1 MADDNG
7 IDECN
12 GEGEGGDPEIFW
24 WEPEIF
30 EPRHGWTL
38 SPGFRV
44 HAIVTV
50 PPSFEWRCQFFYGP
64 DKFAEMRGTPEFGAK
79 IDFNVPHNLVRPGA
93 NFYFRLDYA
102 KGLTWSDWVYSGDLK
117 MAPKLP
123 LPVITGPSSS
133 TNRRPTFTGKGNE
146 GAKVNVV
153 WETDFTVV
161 IATATV
167 KNGLWAAPINTSI
180 PDLIPGIYQC
190 SAQQIVNGLASSFT
204 LGFKVSINPPQ
215 IAITAPASPVTPRQ
229 SLEITGVYTGLP
241 EPTFGMHSRDGQ
253 IHGSFGGTGATR
265 TFTPDLPWA
274 LDNTVMLIQSING
287 NAYGSNVV
295 RFEGQLP
302 APTIDQPPEGTTH
315 LATVVVGGT
324 CIEGATVAI
333 KDVEGA
339 VNVVGTTWTFKYDWP
354 PGKKTVFAVQTV
366 SGVSSAVSLA
376 RSFKIKAPKP
386 AITPPTSPVSPRQ
399 ALGITGVYPGSPAPT
414 FKMFYW
420 DGRAFSE
427 KPGSFSSAGATRT
440 FTPDQPWASKNMVK
454 LIQTVNEVDSD
465 PSDVIS
471 FDMKLP
477 APTIDQPREGTT
489 HLATVVVGGTCVEGA
504 TVAIK
509 DVEGAVYMGRTT
521 WIFKYDWQPGPKLVR
536 AVQTVDG
543 VSSDLS
549 IARSFKIKASP
560 PAITSL
566 TSPVEPRQA
575 LQITGI
581 YSGSP
586 APTLIIR
593 YWDGRAYSEK
603 PGSFSSAGATRT
615 FTPDQPWASKNTV
628 WAFQTVNGVESDPS
642 GPVDFSMKPPAPT
655 IDQPEEGTTHL
666 ATLIVSG
673 TCIEGATVIIRDIDR
688 LANVAGTR
696 WTCEYDWQPGR
707 QLIDAVQVVSDVGSE
722 ESPARTFKIKA
733 PQPDITPPVFP
744 LPPRGALR
752 ITGVYSGS
760 SKPSFKMRRSSGTE
774 FVDVPGEFSG
784 TGTDRSFTPDSPW
797 QSTNTVYVQQ
807 SVDGVDS
814 DPSDECTFTVGEV
827 VSPQV
832 PQFEL
837 PMAGA
842 KTSTRPTITVV
853 GQPGATLTV
862 RHEGAET
869 LHSDKAND
877 EGVLEFVVKAPLS
890 PGMNALQVK
899 QTVDGVDSE
908 WSEAH
913 HFTVKQ
919 VPRTPTIDAP
929 TQGSVQPRK
938 PVIRGKGETRGQI
951 SLRRQDEPDNLIDTI
966 KGVAAWRIPA
976 KESWKLGNHSIQ
988 VMQEDEGDSSEW
1000 TSVPVTFEV
1009 VDALY
1014 GIGDATPALGN
1025 PVVGT
1030 EQSVMLRV
1038 QVIDGVTGEAVEGVN
1053 VQWRVNGKQGVIATT
1068 VTDRHG
1074 WALYPYKP
1082 DTAGKTEA
1090 LADIP
1095 NDNDDVVMT
1104 QLYEINALAT
1114 DDWAQEAGLYLDGKR
1129 VDLAEGDLVLPG
1141 GRVEAYKLELKVNSG
1156 STLIGTHVTL
1166 QDLWCA
1172 TDRGLTFFPDL
1183 GTPQVIK
1190 EGQAAF
1196 WNIFVEKGR
1205 SGIFGLNLT
1214 SSVLHGWQL
1223 PGCVE
1228 GEDPAEI
1235 LDVYLDNFAQV
1246 FNGEPAYPCLGATH
1260 TFTVRPKL
1268 HSPLLGQN
1276 VTLELSQ
1283 EAENLGVTVSPT
1295 TPRKMGEE
1303 GMSWSLNCANS
1314 ISRGSFEVWLTAS
1327 ESDGEPLEMP
1337 MSLGHN
1343 KVAITERFG
1352 PRWEGASGQWTSGIR
1367 VTSIFNG
1374 HPASGITVSLVF
1386 SGGRTLQ
1393 RQAAQDGWLYISYSE
1408 DSVTFNVHSPYDDS
1422 VVS

>member
-7 IDECN
+7 IDERN
-12 GEGEGGDPEIFW
+12 GEGEGEDPEIFW
-24 WEPEIF
+24 WEPQIY
-30 EPRHGWTL
+30 EPSHGWTL

-44 HAIVTV
+44 HALVTI
-50 PPSFEWRCQFFYGP
+50 PPSLEWRCQFFYGP
-64 DKFAEMRGTPEFGAK
+64 DKFAELRGIPEFGAK
-79 IDFNVPHNLVRPGA
+79 IDFNVPQNLVRPGA
-93 NFYFRLDYA
+93 NFYFRIDYA
-102 KGLTWSDWVYSGDLK
+102 KGITWSDWAYSGDLK
-117 MAPKLP
+117 MAPAKPPRPAITSLTS
-123 LPVITGPSSS
+123 PVEPRQALQITGIYSGSPAPTLIVRRWNGTAYVDVAGKFSTTGASSI
-133 TNRRPTFTGKGNE
+133 FTPDQPWAHMNTVRAIQTVNGVESDASGPVDFSMKPLLPKIDQPKE
-146 GAKVNVV
+146 GTTHLGTVMITGTCAQGAIVAIRDVSGPVNVV
-153 WETDFTVV
+153 GTTWTFKYD
-161 IATATV
+161 
-167 KNGLWAAPINTSI
+167 WQ
-180 PDLIPGIYQC
+180 PGPKLVRAVQT
-190 SAQQIVNGLASSFT
+190 VNGVSSD
-204 LGFKVSINPPQ
+204 LSIARSFKIRVPKP
-215 IAITAPASPVTPRQ
+215 AITPPTSQVSPRQ
-229 SLEITGVYTGLP
+229 ALGITGVYPGSP
-241 EPTFGMHSRDGQ
+241 APTLKMFYWDGRAFSEKP
-253 IHGSFGGTGATR
+253 GKFSSAGATR
-265 TFTPDLPWA
+265 TFTPDQPWVSK
-274 LDNTVMLIQSING
+274 NMVKLIQTVNEVDSDPSDVINFDM
-287 NAYGSNVV
+287 S
-295 RFEGQLP
+295 LP
-302 APTIDQPPEGTTH
+302 APTIDQPNEGTTH
-315 LATVVVGGT
+315 LATLIVSGT

-339 VNVVGTTWTFKYDWP
+339 VNVVGTTWTFKYDW
-354 PGKKTVFAVQTV
+354 
-366 SGVSSAVSLA
+366 
-376 RSFKIKAPKP
+376 
-386 AITPPTSPVSPRQ
+386 
-399 ALGITGVYPGSPAPT
+399 
-414 FKMFYW
+414 
-420 DGRAFSE
+420 
-427 KPGSFSSAGATRT
+427 
-440 FTPDQPWASKNMVK
+440 
-454 LIQTVNEVDSD
+454 
-465 PSDVIS
+465 
-471 FDMKLP
+471 
-477 APTIDQPREGTT
+477 
-489 HLATVVVGGTCVEGA
+489 
-504 TVAIK
+504 
-509 DVEGAVYMGRTT
+509 
-521 WIFKYDWQPGPKLVR
+521 QPGPKLVR
-536 AVQTVDG
+536 AVQTVNG

-549 IARSFKIKASP
+549 IARSFKIKASS

-566 TSPVEPRQA
+566 TSPVEPLQA

-593 YWDGRAYSEK
+593 RWNGTAYVDVAGKFSTT
-603 PGSFSSAGATRT
+603 GSSRI
-615 FTPDQPWASKNTV
+615 FTPDQPWARTNTV
-628 WAFQTVNGVESDPS
+628 RAFHTVNGVESDPS
-642 GPVDFSMKPPAPT
+642 VPVDFSMKPLLPT
-655 IDQPEEGTTHL
+655 IDQPREGTTHL
-666 ATLIVSG
+666 GTVMITG
-673 TCIEGATVIIRDIDR
+673 TCAQGATVAIRD
-688 LANVAGTR
+688 VSGPVSVVGTT
-696 WTCEYDWQPGR
+696 WMFKYDWQPGPKLVR
-707 QLIDAVQVVSDVGSE
+707 AVQTVNGVSSDLSI
-722 ESPARTFKIKA
+722 ARSFKIKA

-744 LPPRGALR
+744 LPPRGALK

-760 SKPSFKMRRSSGTE
+760 SKPSFRMRRSSGTE

-807 SVDGVDS
+807 SVNGVDS
-814 DPSDECTFTVGEV
+814 DPSDECTFTAGEV
-827 VSPQV
+827 VKPPV

-842 KTSTRPTITVV
+842 KTSTRPAITVV

-862 RHEGAET
+862 RHAGAET

-877 EGVLEFVVKAPLS
+877 EGVLEFVVKAPLI
-890 PGMNALQVK
+890 PGMNVLQVK
-899 QTVDGVDSE
+899 QTADGVDSE

-913 HFTVKQ
+913 HFFVKE

-1000 TSVPVTFEV
+1000 TLVPVTFEV

-1053 VQWRVNGKQGVIATT
+1053 VQWRANGKQEVMATT

-1074 WALYPYKP
+1074 WAICPYKP
-1082 DTAGKTEA
+1082 DTVGKTEM
-1090 LADIP
+1090 LADIT
-1095 NDNDDVVMT
+1095 NENSGVVMT
-1104 QLYEINALAT
+1104 QLYEVNALAT
-1114 DDWAQEAGLYLDGKR
+1114 DDWAKEAELWLDGKR
-1129 VDLAEGDLVLPG
+1129 VDLAESNLVLPG
-1141 GRVEAYKLELKVNSG
+1141 ERAEAYKLELKVNSG

-1214 SSVLHGWQL
+1214 SSVLHDWQL

-1235 LDVYLDNFAQV
+1235 VDVYLDNFAQV
-1246 FNGEPAYPCLGATH
+1246 FNGEPACPCLGATH

-1283 EAENLGVTVSPT
+1283 EASGLGVTVSPT
-1295 TPRKMGEE
+1295 TPQKMGEE
-1303 GMSWSLNCANS
+1303 GMSWSLSCVNS
-1314 ISRGSFEVWLTAS
+1314 IKSGNFTVWLTVSGWDVAS
-1327 ESDGEPLEMP
+1327 LEMP

-1343 KVAITERFG
+1343 KVEITEKSG
-1352 PRWEGASGQWTSGIR
+1352 PQQWGSTGDIWR
-1367 VTSIFNG
+1367 YAIQVTSVFTG
-1374 HPASGITVSLVF
+1374 QPAVGALVEVTVEGKTQVLPTEGGGWIAVF
-1386 SGGRTLQ
+1386 YQTGETANLLIRN
-1393 RQAAQDGWLYISYSE
+1393 RYDGSIAY
-1408 DSVTFNVHSPYDDS
+1408 
-1422 VVS
+1422 